1 MKTVLYTN
9 CPVCKSTNLKSLL
22 SCKDYTVSGE
32 IFFIEVCQ
40 NCQTAITQNMPD
52 VTKIGRYYQS
62 ENYISHS
69 NTKKGLVNT
78 IYHVVRSYM
87 LGKKQQ
93 LVETVTHKKNGTVL
107 DIGCGTGYF
116 LDTLQQAGWTTQGIE
131 ADEKARQFASTQ
143 FKLQVF
149 APEKLSTLSA
159 ESFDV
164 VTLWHVLEHIHDL
177 ELYMNEI
184 YRVLKPDGI
193 LIIAVPNYDSYD
205 AKHYKELW
213 AAWDVPRHLWHF
225 TPKSLSFLAERFK
238 FQLQNHYLMPF
249 DSFYVSLLS
258 EKYKKNPLAL
268 VAGFWHGFLSLL
280 KAWKNIK
287 HASSVIYVLK
297 K

>member
-1 MKTVLYTN
+1 MKTVLHTS

-52 VTKIGRYYQS
+52 ITEIGRYYQS

-93 LVETVTHKKNGTVL
+93 LVETTTRKKSGTVL

-116 LDTLQQAGWTTQGIE
+116 LDTLQQTGWTTQGIE

-143 FKLQVF
+143 FNLQVF
-149 APEKLSTLSA
+149 APEKLSTLPSA
-159 ESFDV
+159 SFDV

-177 ELYMNEI
+177 GLYMSEI
-184 YRVLKPDGI
+184 HRILKPDGV

-225 TPKSLSFLAERFK
+225 TPKSLSFLAQRFK

-258 EKYKKNPLAL
+258 EKYKKNSLAL

-280 KAWKNIK
+280 KAWKNPK
-287 HASSVIYVLK
+287 HASSVIYVMK